1 MKIKRLK
8 KVGIILLLIIWLFF
22 NMVKANT
29 EDEEDINI
37 NEILQVTSAEV
48 DMPKTSSRIA
58 LIYDRASGE
67 VIYEKNGYRKAKM
80 ASTTK
85 IMTSLIV
92 LEKGNLSDNVTVSKK
107 AAGTGGS
114 RLGLKT
120 NDKITV
126 NDLLM
131 GLMLESGND
140 GSVS

>member
-1 MKIKRLK
+1 MIFYEDK
-8 KVGIILLLIIWLFF
+8 KAKKSRYNFITYNMFIF

-92 LEKGNLSDNVTVSKK
+92 LERV
-107 AAGTGGS
+107 
-114 RLGLKT
+114 
-120 NDKITV
+120 I
-126 NDLLM
+126 
-131 GLMLESGND
+131 
-140 GSVS
+140 